1 MLNILKILAMLIC
14 NKLLR
19 TVVLNL
25 LPIATFNIV
34 PQVLVTPIIEL
45 FSLILHNYNYFTVK
59 YHNVTI

>member
-1 MLNILKILAMLIC
+1 MLIC

-34 PQVLVTPIIEL
+34 PQVVVTPILEL

-59 YHNVTI
+59 YLNVTI